1 MSDEILQ
8 QLGFDASAALSALE
22 KIDAGLGSFEA
33 KLNSVAE
40 TMSSWNSRAGATV
53 QILKDIASNAN
64 TAAAA
69 MSKLQSAFSNQKGP
83 RSPKTPGSGGGVDDK
98 PVKPN
103 VDPSKIKEA
112 EDAASKFVLTWETL
126 SRVVATQ
133 FIVRAMSAIRDATK
147 EALESNVA
155 YVKSLAEVR
164 GSRPRK
170 TLARLSERM
179 KELSRQF
186 NVPLQQVVERNTR

>member
-1 MSDEILQ
+1 MKSCNNS
-8 QLGFDASAALSALE
+8 ASTPRRPLVPWRRL
-22 KIDAGLGSFEA
+22 DAGLGSFEA

-40 TMSSWNSRAGATV
+40 TMSVLELPGRRDGANPQGHRLQRQHGGCGDV
-53 QILKDIASNAN
+53 QAAN
-64 TAAAA
+64 RR
-69 MSKLQSAFSNQKGP
+69 SSNQKGP

-133 FIVRAMSAIRDATK
+133 FIRPGHERD
-147 EALESNVA
+147 S
-155 YVKSLAEVR
+155 
-164 GSRPRK
+164 
-170 TLARLSERM
+170 
-179 KELSRQF
+179 
-186 NVPLQQVVERNTR
+186 